1 MAYDLRFP
9 IMRASTWYS
18 LQGVEHFKD
27 IQYNEQSRY
36 GEILLQQEYE
46 MSCFNLEQ
54 ADIDV
59 YQQLYALYEKVGL
72 HACLA
77 FSART

>member
-1 MAYDLRFP
+1 
-9 IMRASTWYS
+9 MRASAWCC

-59 YQQLYALYEKVGL
+59 YQQLYALYEKVGVPISSAV
-72 HACLA
+72 ACSA
-77 FSART
+77 GQYSFSA